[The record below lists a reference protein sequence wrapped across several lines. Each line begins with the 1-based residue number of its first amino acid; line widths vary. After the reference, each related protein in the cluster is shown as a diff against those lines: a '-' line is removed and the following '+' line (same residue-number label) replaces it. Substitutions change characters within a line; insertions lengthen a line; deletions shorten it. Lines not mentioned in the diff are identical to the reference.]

1 MFLFFSLNTRPCIF
15 QTLKSNITMHFLPS
29 QFTTST
35 TITWFCPSR
44 SPADLSVAC
53 NHATPPA
60 MVALFTDLWVSV
72 SLWIELMLSENVSHF
87 LRMTKSQKDTSS
99 IFTLLLADFAIKAGE
114 SDGKGLYGTQRIPIV
129 QSEGIVCYS
138 PKLHHNV
145 VLWNV
150 AQKRVMQWHICL
162 ANIPVL
168 TPINILHVFYNIN
181 CSYFT
186 AYIALCT
193 ITITNSETVCKIS
206 VWNIFKYDIQIFCI
220 FIFTFDG

>member
-1 MFLFFSLNTRPCIF
+1 
-15 QTLKSNITMHFLPS
+15 
-29 QFTTST
+29 
-35 TITWFCPSR
+35 
-44 SPADLSVAC
+44 
-53 NHATPPA
+53 
-60 MVALFTDLWVSV
+60 MVALFYRFMGLGLVVNWADAEWERFPFSAYDEITERHQQD
-72 SLWIELMLSENVSHF
+72 
-87 LRMTKSQKDTSS
+87 
-99 IFTLLLADFAIKAGE
+99 IFTLLLAGDFAIKAGE

-168 TPINILHVFYNIN
+168 TPINILHVFYNIKLFIFHSLY
-181 CSYFT
+181 CT
-186 AYIALCT
+186 LCT
-193 ITITNSETVCKIS
+193 ITITNSETVCNIS

-220 FIFTFDG
+220 FIFTFDS